1 MIYFD
6 SAATTYPKPASVRSA
21 AADAIVRYGGNPGRS
36 GHKLSIS
43 ASSAVYSVR
52 EKAAQMFGAEPQNVV
67 FTLNCTHSINIAVKG
82 IAEEA
87 LREKR
92 DFHVIISNLEH
103 NSVVRPVYEMTKRG
117 LTYSIAEVHPDDDV
131 TVMNFERLITPKTAL
146 HRGCDLGTFPS
157 GSST

>member
-52 EKAAQMFGAEPQNVV
+52 EKGSTNVRRRAAER
-67 FTLNCTHSINIAVKG
+67 G
-82 IAEEA
+82 IH
-87 LREKR
+87 LK
-92 DFHVIISNLEH
+92 
-103 NSVVRPVYEMTKRG
+103 
-117 LTYSIAEVHPDDDV
+117 
-131 TVMNFERLITPKTAL
+131 L
-146 HRGCDLGTFPS
+146 HT
-157 GSST
+157 